1 MESGSEGDDNSSV
14 IGGRSLSGD
23 EDDSDED
30 SRESGEEEEYIF
42 DLPLTFDDILQKIK
56 ENNPLTTKFEGF
68 GDDERIQNMTDEEW
82 EQVGRDIFNNTHL
95 KELVLYD
102 VALND
107 HKMSFLFQGLTRSS
121 TIKDMMLCRNE
132 FSVEGVRS
140 MVPFLTNSINLKY
153 LSLAGNDIQSEGF
166 NMLLR
171 ALCNSPIEVLKCMD
185 NGIESIEIDNDHI
198 PRNVKFLDL
207 YGNRINADGCRGLA
221 TLLRGGNSTLTDLSL
236 NYNKIGDEG
245 VAILV
250 DALKD
255 NSSLVKF
262 ELSGNDDISSEGKIM
277 LLKLV
282 NDISSIKATLQ
293 SNHTLKTIDVADFDD
308 EIQTHI
314 FAATEINKSFESY
327 PKSAGREKVIQAQL
341 HSVKRAE
348 LVDLQGINRSLFS
361 EINPL
366 HLPEVLS
373 LIGRRHGERDLFDA
387 LSSSI
392 ISLLSTVN
400 RKQFIQQKKDY
411 HATIIANLSAII
423 AEHRAKVEE
432 LDAELGVIEVAEGNE
447 VNEEIEY
454 RSNKRLRK

>member
-23 EDDSDED
+23 EDDSDEE
-30 SRESGEEEEYIF
+30 SSESGEEEEYIL
-42 DLPLTFDDILQKIK
+42 DLPCNILQKIK
-56 ENNPLTTKFEGF
+56 ENNPDTTELIGN
-68 GDDERIQNMTDEEW
+68 GSYERIQIMTDEEW
-82 EQVGRDIFNNTHL
+82 EELGRDISNNTHL
-95 KELVLYD
+95 TNVFLYEG
-102 VALND
+102 ALND
-107 HKMSFLFQGLTRSS
+107 HKMSFLFRGLTRSS
-121 TIKDMMLCRNE
+121 SIKEMVFRDNQL
-132 FSVEGVRS
+132 SVEGVRS
-140 MVPFLTNSINLKY
+140 MVPFLQNANNITQLY
-153 LSLAGNDIQSEGF
+153 LEGNNVQSEGF
-166 NMLLR
+166 NVLFR
-171 ALCNSPIEVLKCMD
+171 ALRDSPIEMLNCSY

-198 PRNVKFLDL
+198 PRNVKSLPL
-207 YGNRINADGCRGLA
+207 YGNRINADGCRELA
-221 TLLRGGNSTLTDLSL
+221 KLLQGENSTLTDLWLS
-236 NYNKIGDEG
+236 NNKIDDEG

-250 DALKD
+250 DALQK
-255 NSSLVKF
+255 NTSLDA
-262 ELSGNDDISSEGKIM
+262 LGLAGNNDISKQGRIM

-293 SNHTLKTIDVADFDD
+293 SNHTLKYVSLNEIMDADDK
-308 EIQTHI
+308 IQTHI
-314 FAATEINKSFESY
+314 DMATEINSCHKIN
-327 PKSAGREKVIQAQL
+327 PKSAGREKVIQTQL

-373 LIGRRHGERDLFDA
+373 LIGRRHGVRDLFDA
-387 LSSSI
+387 LSLSI

-400 RKQFIQQKKDY
+400 RKKFIQQKKDY